1 MSLHPARSA
10 LAELEIDR
18 NRRAHV
24 RMSGPNLPGQLM
36 HLLDLS
42 QLDT

>member
-1 MSLHPARSA
+1 VSLHPARSA

-36 HLLDLS
+36 QLLGLS